1 MSFDAWEASIRPS
14 SDSLMHWGI
23 PGMKHGR
30 RRYQNEDGTWT
41 RAGLEARRKREG
53 FGERRIERKAAKYY
67 ESRIKKYRAKMNNA
81 NNSDLE
87 AEYGK
92 KLSLYVAKRNAANG
106 LISKKEYRDMRK
118 ADREY
123 DKEEKK
129 LIKQEDRE
137 NRMAAK
143 AERLAKKR
151 ANNVKYMSD
160 EELRKRIDRLK
171 LEKEYKDMKRSPL
184 VDQGAKL
191 VGKYIDYKN
200 AQAQREIDLNK
211 QKIEMA
217 RIKSETAKSKDRIKI
232 TANEAKKAKSET
244 AKTKYDV
251 KGGLKIARKKDLK
264 QVKLDYKNST
274 IRGGIAKRINMALTS
289 GKKQQY
295 EALRKAKAETE
306 VNAMKSEAARN
317 LNNWKWEHDRYD
329 RAHHEKVEER
339 DRERKE
345 RKAKKAKS

>member
-53 FGERRIERKAAKYY
+53 FGERRKERKAA
-67 ESRIKKYRAKMNNA
+67 
-81 NNSDLE
+81 
-87 AEYGK
+87 
-92 KLSLYVAKRNAANG
+92 
-106 LISKKEYRDMRK
+106 RK
-118 ADREY
+118 AAR
-123 DKEEKK
+123 
-129 LIKQEDRE
+129 
-137 NRMAAK
+137 

-151 ANNVKYMSD
+151 ANDVRYMSD

-184 VDQGAKL
+184 IDQGAKL

-200 AQAQREIDLNK
+200 AQAQREVDLNR

-329 RAHHEKVEER
+329 RAYHEKVEER
-339 DRERKE
+339 DRKRKE
-345 RKAKKAKS
+345 RKNKKAKS

>member
-1 MSFDAWEASIRPS
+1 MSFDAWEAGIRPS

-53 FGERRIERKAAKYY
+53 FGERRKERKAA
-67 ESRIKKYRAKMNNA
+67 
-81 NNSDLE
+81 
-87 AEYGK
+87 
-92 KLSLYVAKRNAANG
+92 
-106 LISKKEYRDMRK
+106 RK
-118 ADREY
+118 AAR
-123 DKEEKK
+123 
-129 LIKQEDRE
+129 
-137 NRMAAK
+137 

-151 ANNVKYMSD
+151 ANDVRYMSD

-184 VDQGAKL
+184 IDQGAKL

-200 AQAQREIDLNK
+200 AQAQREVDLNR

-274 IRGGIAKRINMALTS
+274 IRGGIAKRINTALTS

-329 RAHHEKVEER
+329 RAYHEKVEER
-339 DRERKE
+339 DRKRKE
-345 RKAKKAKS
+345 RKNKKAKS

>member
-1 MSFDAWEASIRPS
+1 MSFDAWEAGIRPS

-53 FGERRIERKAAKYY
+53 FGERRKERKAARK
-67 ESRIKKYRAKMNNA
+67 
-81 NNSDLE
+81 E
-87 AEYGK
+87 A
-92 KLSLYVAKRNAANG
+92 R
-106 LISKKEYRDMRK
+106 
-118 ADREY
+118 
-123 DKEEKK
+123 
-129 LIKQEDRE
+129 
-137 NRMAAK
+137 

-184 VDQGAKL
+184 IDQGAKL

-200 AQAQREIDLNK
+200 AQAQREVDLNR

-306 VNAMKSEAARN
+306 VNAMKSDAARN
-317 LNNWKWEHDRYD
+317 LRNRKWDQDRSDTRY
-329 RAHHEKVEER
+329 HEKIEER
-339 DRERKE
+339 DRKRKE
-345 RKAKKAKS
+345 RKNKKAKS

>member
-41 RAGLEARRKREG
+41 KAGLEARRKREG
-53 FGERRIERKAAKYY
+53 FGERRKERKAARK
-67 ESRIKKYRAKMNNA
+67 
-81 NNSDLE
+81 E
-87 AEYGK
+87 A
-92 KLSLYVAKRNAANG
+92 R
-106 LISKKEYRDMRK
+106 
-118 ADREY
+118 
-123 DKEEKK
+123 
-129 LIKQEDRE
+129 
-137 NRMAAK
+137 

-151 ANNVKYMSD
+151 ANNIKYMSD

-184 VDQGAKL
+184 IDQGAKL

-244 AKTKYDV
+244 EKTKYDV

-274 IRGGIAKRINMALTS
+274 VRGGIAKRINMALTS

-295 EALRKAKAETE
+295 EAVRKAKAEID
-306 VNAMKSEAARN
+306 VNAMKSDAARN
-317 LNNWKWEHDRYD
+317 LNNLKWEQDRSD
-329 RAHHEKVEER
+329 RAYRERVEER
-339 DRERKE
+339 DRKRKE
-345 RKAKKAKS
+345 RKSKKAKS

>member
-1 MSFDAWEASIRPS
+1 MSFDAWEAGICPS

-53 FGERRIERKAAKYY
+53 FGERRKERKAA
-67 ESRIKKYRAKMNNA
+67 
-81 NNSDLE
+81 
-87 AEYGK
+87 
-92 KLSLYVAKRNAANG
+92 
-106 LISKKEYRDMRK
+106 RK
-118 ADREY
+118 AAR
-123 DKEEKK
+123 
-129 LIKQEDRE
+129 
-137 NRMAAK
+137 

-151 ANNVKYMSD
+151 ANDVRYMSD

-184 VDQGAKL
+184 IDQGAKL

-200 AQAQREIDLNK
+200 AQAQREVDLNR

-329 RAHHEKVEER
+329 RAYHEKVEER
-339 DRERKE
+339 DRKRKE
-345 RKAKKAKS
+345 RKNKKAKS

>member
-14 SDSLMHWGI
+14 SDCLMHWGI

-53 FGERRIERKAAKYY
+53 FGEGRQERKAA
-67 ESRIKKYRAKMNNA
+67 R
-81 NNSDLE
+81 
-87 AEYGK
+87 
-92 KLSLYVAKRNAANG
+92 
-106 LISKKEYRDMRK
+106 
-118 ADREY
+118 
-123 DKEEKK
+123 
-129 LIKQEDRE
+129 
-137 NRMAAK
+137 

-151 ANNVKYMSD
+151 ANNIKYMSD
-160 EELRKRIDRLK
+160 EELRQRIDRLK

-244 AKTKYDV
+244 EKTKYDV

-274 IRGGIAKRINMALTS
+274 IRGGIAKRINMALTA

-306 VNAMKSEAARN
+306 VNAMKSDAARN
-317 LNNWKWEHDRYD
+317 LNNRKWEQK
-329 RAHHEKVEER
+329 RADDAYRKKIEEKPLKAEKKREEQLR
-339 DRERKE
+339 KKRNKE
-345 RKAKKAKS
+345 RKRYEKELSRINNM

>member
-53 FGERRIERKAAKYY
+53 FGERRKERKAARK
-67 ESRIKKYRAKMNNA
+67 
-81 NNSDLE
+81 E
-87 AEYGK
+87 A
-92 KLSLYVAKRNAANG
+92 R
-106 LISKKEYRDMRK
+106 
-118 ADREY
+118 
-123 DKEEKK
+123 
-129 LIKQEDRE
+129 
-137 NRMAAK
+137 

-151 ANNVKYMSD
+151 ANNIKYMSD

-264 QVKLDYKNST
+264 QVKLDYKNT
-274 IRGGIAKRINMALTS
+274 TVRGGIAKRINMALTS

-306 VNAMKSEAARN
+306 VNAMKSDAARN
-317 LNNWKWEHDRYD
+317 LRNRKWDQDRSDARY
-329 RAHHEKVEER
+329 HEKIEER
-339 DRERKE
+339 DRKRRE
-345 RKAKKAKS
+345 KKRRRSTS